1 MSDTQLVHELS
12 IPELNEMPKEKRLEL
27 VRKLESKHAK
37 FSCSVCTKSKI
48 SAVHFILGDQL
59 LVAKL
64 LCGNCFN
71 SQMVSVKKK
80 GFLRA
85 SEKRSINFQTK
96 TFNQKEILKERISQ
110 MGRKVA
116 WARPE
121 SLCGPNP
128 RSFTFRK

>member
-12 IPELNEMPKEKRLEL
+12 IPELNEMPKEKRLE
-27 VRKLESKHAK
+27 SKHAK

-48 SAVHFILGDQL
+48 SAVHFSLGDQW

-80 GFLRA
+80 GFFEGLG
-85 SEKRSINFQTK
+85 KK
-96 TFNQKEILKERISQ
+96 KY
-110 MGRKVA
+110 
-116 WARPE
+116 
-121 SLCGPNP
+121 
-128 RSFTFRK
+128 